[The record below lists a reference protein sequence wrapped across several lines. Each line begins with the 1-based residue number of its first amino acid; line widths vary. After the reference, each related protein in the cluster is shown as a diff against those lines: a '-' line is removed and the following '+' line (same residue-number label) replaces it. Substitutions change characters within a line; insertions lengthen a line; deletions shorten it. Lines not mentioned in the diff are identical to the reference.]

1 MLSRRIAKRG
11 MTATDRNYST
21 DEIVIRSAMA
31 EEAGAIV
38 SLLHRA
44 FAQYDDVLA
53 PRSGAMD
60 ETAATV
66 AARLRDEGCLVA
78 LAGATPVGCVFY
90 KPLGEAIYFGRLAIV
105 PERRGQGLAP
115 RLIAEVET
123 VAAAAGAAAVTL
135 GVRIKLPGNI
145 ALFTALGYR
154 EIAREAHPG
163 FSEPTSLTMEKRLRG
178 KAHPAAS

>member
-1 MLSRRIAKRG
+1 
-11 MTATDRNYST
+11 MTDT
-21 DEIVIRSAMA
+21 DEIVVRQARA

-44 FAQYDDVLA
+44 FAQYDDVLV

-66 AARLRDEGCLVA
+66 AARLRDESCLVA
-78 LAGATPVGCVFY
+78 LAGATLVGCVFY
-90 KPLGEAIYFGRLAIV
+90 KPLGDTLYFGRLAV
-105 PERRGQGLAP
+105 LPERRGRALA
-115 RLIAEVET
+115 RCLVAEVER

-145 ALFTALGYR
+145 AFFTALGYR
-154 EIAREAHPG
+154 EIGREAHPG

-178 KAHPAAS
+178 KRIQP